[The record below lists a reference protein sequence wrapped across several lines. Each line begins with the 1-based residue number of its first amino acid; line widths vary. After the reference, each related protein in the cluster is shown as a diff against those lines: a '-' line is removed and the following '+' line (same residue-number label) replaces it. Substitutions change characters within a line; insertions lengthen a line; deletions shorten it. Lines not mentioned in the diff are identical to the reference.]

1 VANLKVMTAGPTPPS
16 PVDLLM
22 GPKLMVLL
30 DKAQELGFEQVVI
43 DAPPILGIADALVL
57 GNQIQSLLFVVKA
70 GSTRRSS
77 IRDALRRLRT
87 AGLLPL
93 GLVLTRA
100 TSEHSSYYGYE
111 GYYGYGNAQAAGAV
125 GEASA
130 AAQGPAGRLDRK
142 PG

>member
-1 VANLKVMTAGPTPPS
+1 VPGLKVMTAGPMPPS

-22 GPKLMVLL
+22 GPRLLGLL
-30 DKAQELGFEQVVI
+30 DKAEELGYEQVVI

-93 GLVLTRA
+93 GMVLARA

-111 GYYGYGNAQAAGAV
+111 GYYGYGNSKATEG
-125 GEASA
+125 G
-130 AAQGPAGRLDRK
+130 GRSCGRSGW
-142 PG
+142 P